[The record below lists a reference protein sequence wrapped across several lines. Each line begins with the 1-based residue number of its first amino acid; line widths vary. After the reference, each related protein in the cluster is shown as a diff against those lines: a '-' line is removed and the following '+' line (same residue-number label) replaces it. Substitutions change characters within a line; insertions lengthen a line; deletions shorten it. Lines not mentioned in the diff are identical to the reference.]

1 MGFDQITDR
10 HAPDRRNTGR
20 ARASLAAGALLVT
33 MFFAGWG
40 AAGTAGTAASAVV
53 PAPTAVDRP
62 LAPATDS
69 YAAVV
74 ERTAPAVVTIRSERR
89 VRSVSHPFADDP
101 RFREFFGRRAPGPQ
115 PERREGGLGSGVI
128 VRADGYILTNHHV
141 IDGADQV
148 RVELSD
154 GRLLT
159 AEVVGSDPPSDLAVL
174 KIDERDLPTL
184 ALANSDEVRVGD
196 VVLAL
201 GNPLGVGQTV
211 TMGIVSA
218 KGRAV
223 GAGDG
228 SFEDFIQT
236 DAPIN
241 RGNSGG
247 ALVST
252 SGELVGINSAILSP
266 SGVNIGIGF
275 AIPANLASNVMTQLI
290 EHGEVRRGML
300 GVTVQPLTSDIA
312 RSLGLEGQRGALLSS
327 VQAGSPGEK
336 AGLRRGDVVT
346 AINGQA
352 VTDGNV
358 LRNQVAQ
365 LQPGTDATVTVLRGG
380 RERTFTVTLAELQA
394 SRTRGGEGPAAP
406 GDSGTGLALAPVP
419 PAQARELGLDANTGV
434 LVTGVRPGSR
444 AAEAGIREGDVIEEV
459 DGRTVATADAV
470 RSALARGDRPAL
482 VLLHRDGATLFVTI
496 ERERA

>member
-1 MGFDQITDR
+1 
-10 HAPDRRNTGR
+10 
-20 ARASLAAGALLVT
+20 

-40 AAGTAGTAASAVV
+40 AAGITGTPASAAA
-53 PAPTAVDRP
+53 PAATVTERP
-62 LAPATDS
+62 LARGTDS

-101 RFREFFGRRAPGPQ
+101 RFREFFGRRAPGPQQ

-159 AEVVGSDPPSDLAVL
+159 AEVVGSDPPSDLTVL

-184 ALANSDEVRVGD
+184 ALANSDDVRVGD

-275 AIPANLASNVMTQLI
+275 AIPANLASNVLTQLI
-290 EHGEVRRGML
+290 EHGAVRRGML

-312 RSLGLEGQRGALLSS
+312 RSLGIDGQRGALVSS

-346 AINGQA
+346 AIDGQA
-352 VTDGNV
+352 VAGGNA

-365 LQPGTDATVTVLRGG
+365 LQPGTDTTVTVLRGG

-394 SRTRGGEGPAAP
+394 SQTRGGDGPAAP

-419 PAQARELGLDANTGV
+419 MAQARELGLDANTGM

-459 DGRTVATADAV
+459 DGRAVTSADAV
-470 RSALARGDRPAL
+470 RSALSRGDRPAL
-482 VLLHRDGATLFVTI
+482 ILLHRDGATLFVTL
-496 ERERA
+496 EREQR

>member
-10 HAPDRRNTGR
+10 HAPDRRTTGR

-40 AAGTAGTAASAVV
+40 AAGTAGTAASAAP
-53 PAPTAVDRP
+53 PATTAIDRP
-62 LAPATDS
+62 LARGTDS

-74 ERTAPAVVTIRSERR
+74 EHTTPAVVTIRSERR

-275 AIPANLASNVMTQLI
+275 AIPANLANNVMTQLI

-346 AINGQA
+346 AINGQP

-380 RERTFTVTLAELQA
+380 RERTFTVTLAELQS
-394 SRTRGGEGPAAP
+394 SRTRNGDGPTAP

-419 PAQARELGLDANTGV
+419 PAQARELGLDGNTGV
-434 LVTGVRPGSR
+434 LVTAVRPGSR

-459 DGRTVATADAV
+459 DGRAVTSADAV